1 MALQKACEDEWT
13 LSGVKSTF
21 TIPIPGSPTS
31 EASGLFTDICG
42 WGWRFSCIVSA
53 ASTTEPLRLLDA
65 NSDIPIPWRR
75 ISMYFDPYLISDV
88 NYGKVTFH
96 LETKN
101 LVVMPHEHSFSHV
114 VLPISSSSGNK
125 VKRKSSASIRS
136 ISSHRVAL
144 QPYMYRGDAVELP
157 TISIRVQFPTDLG
170 MALPRPLDTS
180 VEDALA
186 ETIQGADIIDMK
198 FYAYTRAGFTSE
210 GKGYVARPR
219 SLFAKLGLLRGHSDS
234 LDTYISGLTGT
245 AGVKF
250 AEAKM
255 VDLDGDI
262 GVEERFDDYDCM
274 SDSDL
279 DPDEEAER
287 ESEASISEDPSIVVE
302 HQGLAFPDSNLA
314 SPMSPSQLLVTR
326 RKGRM
331 VVIKG
336 HAFKT
341 WHALLHYLYTNK
353 ITFRTPDG
361 SQQRPSNVP
370 KCSAKSMYRLA
381 DRFGLEDL
389 KALALKS
396 IKAQL
401 SPDNIIHEVFSSFT
415 SLYPE
420 IMDLE
425 VEFLLKHLSSLK
437 EDMEKMLKDICGGM
451 RPHSF
456 LVLDKIIYRQDLE
469 SVLVELVEP
478 QDALQASSCPP
489 ASSTPPRSISPG
501 PRLPPPGPPTP
512 NAEWPSLE

>member
-21 TIPIPGSPTS
+21 TIPIPGSLTS

-42 WGWRFSCIVSA
+42 WGWRFSCMVSA
-53 ASTTEPLRLLDA
+53 ASTTEPPRLLNA

-101 LVVMPHEHSFSHV
+101 LAVMPHEHSFSQV
-114 VLPISSSSGNK
+114 VLPISSSSGDK

-198 FYAYTRAGFTSE
+198 FYAYTRAGFTPE

-234 LDTYISGLTGT
+234 LDTYISALTGT
-245 AGVKF
+245 AGVNF

-255 VDLDGDI
+255 VDLDGDMD
-262 GVEERFDDYDCM
+262 VEKRFDDYDCM

-287 ESEASISEDPSIVVE
+287 EGEASISEDASIVVE

-314 SPMSPSQLLVTR
+314 SPMSASQLLVTR
-326 RKGRM
+326 RKGRV

-353 ITFRTPDG
+353 IAFRTPDG

-420 IMDLE
+420 IVDLE
-425 VEFLLKHLSSLK
+425 VEFLLKHLPSLK
-437 EDMEKMLKDICGGM
+437 EDMEKMLKDICGGT

-456 LVLDKIIYRQDLE
+456 LILSKIIYRQEQELFSAPSASPRSELGQAIELRRSE
-469 SVLVELVEP
+469 SP
-478 QDALQASSCPP
+478 M
-489 ASSTPPRSISPG
+489 PPRSNSPGLRFRSPG
-501 PRLPPPGPPTP
+501 PRTP
-512 NAEWPSLE
+512 NAEY